1 VPNTLIHL
9 GVQSFVSKAIFP
21 KIDIRLVFLSCVIPD
36 FPWIIQRAIHAI
48 DPDIDR
54 IDLFLRSNVQA
65 SLVFSLI
72 FCFAISTL
80 AFRRRLSFVI
90 LASGCI
96 FHLLLDATQI
106 KWGHG
111 ILLFAPFRWDLLSFS
126 WLWPEHNIFTLL
138 SFLSLFFVFWSWH
151 RLHFTP
157 LLAPL
162 RIKRL
167 SAAIVA
173 LLVYFLAPGLFTESL
188 HQSNS
193 LQTQTIANLK
203 AHSGQEI
210 LLDRTPLVQ
219 LENGN
224 TSVRLENGNLI
235 RLSGIVKETAELV
248 SIRGTI
254 IDQHHINVVEIHAH
268 PPFLRIFWSLL
279 GLCLTFMIF
288 IHSFKKGIFEKT

>member
-1 VPNTLIHL
+1 MPNTLIHL
-9 GVQSFVSKAIFP
+9 GVQSLVSKAIFP

-65 SLVFSLI
+65 SLIFSLI

-80 AFRRRLSFVI
+80 AFRRRLSFLI

-111 ILLFAPFRWDLLSFS
+111 ILLFAPFNWDLLSFS

-173 LLVYFLAPGLFTESL
+173 LLIYFLAPGFFTESL

-224 TSVRLENGNLI
+224 TSVRLENGNKI
-235 RLSGIVKETAELV
+235 QLSGIIKETTGLV
-248 SIRGTI
+248 SIRGII
-254 IDQHHINVVEIHAH
+254 IDQHRINVVEIHAH

-279 GLCLTFMIF
+279 GLCLTLMIF